1 MANLETSYLGLKL
14 KNPIIVSSSGLTTN
28 VNKIEKV
35 VNAGAGAI
43 VLKSLFEEQIN
54 YEINNQIQKG
64 EGYDYPEAI
73 DYITGYTK
81 DNSVGAYLELIK
93 DVKKKFDIPVIASI
107 NCFSATEWIDFAK
120 KIEDAGADAIELNIH
135 VVNTDKNIE
144 ASIIEGLYYSIA
156 ENVNKTVNIPF
167 AMKIGD
173 NFANLVGVVNRLYAL
188 GAKGVVLFNRF
199 YEPDIDINTLK
210 LISAS
215 VFSSPTDI
223 RKSLRW
229 VAIVSAKIDQ
239 IDVSA
244 STGNHDG
251 DSVIKQLLAG
261 AASVQVCSAIYKKGP
276 KVISEMLNE
285 LSYWMETKGYNNIN
299 DFKGKMSYRSI
310 KDPTTYERAQFMK
323 YFSSME

>member
-28 VNKIEKV
+28 LNKIEKV
-35 VNAGAGAI
+35 VNAGAGAV

-81 DNSVGAYLELIK
+81 DNSVGAYLKLIK
-93 DVKKKFDIPVIASI
+93 EAKEKFDIPIIASI

-120 KIEDAGADAIELNIH
+120 KIEAAGADAIELNIH
-135 VVNTDKNIE
+135 VVTTDKNVE
-144 ASIIEGLYYSIA
+144 ASVVEGLYYSIA
-156 ENVNKTVNIPF
+156 ENIKKTLSIPF
-167 AMKIGD
+167 AMKLGD
-173 NFANLVGVVNRLYAL
+173 NFANLVGVVNKLYAL

-199 YEPDIDINTLK
+199 YEPDIDINSLK
-210 LISAS
+210 LVSAS
-215 VFSSPTDI
+215 VFSSPSDI

-229 VAIVSAKIDQ
+229 VAIVSDKIDQ

-251 DSVIKQLLAG
+251 ESVIKQLLAG

-285 LSYWMETKGYNNIN
+285 LSYWMETKGFNSIS
-299 DFKGKMSYRSI
+299 DFKGKMSYRNIS
-310 KDPTTYERAQFMK
+310 DPTTYERAQFMK